1 MKTSIQFSLFI
12 MAIMMSPLLVTSQK
26 MQEKDV
32 PVSVK
37 TALQKQYP
45 KAAKV
50 KWNKESDKY
59 EAEFD
64 LNKEETSVLIDASG
78 NVIETEVEIEISK
91 LPKGVAEYV
100 KTNYKSSI
108 KEAAKITDAKGSI
121 TYEAEIKGKDIIFDS
136 NGKFIKETKD

>member
-1 MKTSIQFSLFI
+1 MKTSLRSFLFV
-12 MAIMMSPLLVTSQK
+12 MVAMMSPLLVTSQK
-26 MQEKDV
+26 IQEKDV

-50 KWNKESDKY
+50 KWSKEADKF

-64 LNKEETSVLIDASG
+64 LNKEETSVLMDASG
-78 NVIETEVEIEISK
+78 NVLETEVEIEISQ

-108 KEAAKITDAKGSI
+108 KEAAKITDANGSVS
-121 TYEAEIKGKDIIFDS
+121 YEAEIKGKDLLFNS
-136 NGKFIKETKD
+136 NGKFVKETKD